1 LNELHIARQSPLFSR
16 AIPAERGRELA
27 AMTGNEHDRALRGV
41 AAALN
46 EQDRSRARYQA
57 AIGTSTELG
66 AYTRLRAAGEEVAA
80 RGAWLNRVD
89 DGAAAPRDRPSASRA
104 NGERSRRAR
113 SWPAR
118 RAR

>member
-1 LNELHIARQSPLFSR
+1 
-16 AIPAERGRELA
+16 
-27 AMTGNEHDRALRGV
+27 MTGNEHDRALRGV
-41 AAALN
+41 AAALK

-89 DGAAAPRDRPSASRA
+89 DDGAAPPRDRPSASRA
-104 NGERSRRAR
+104 NGERSRRGQ

-118 RAR
+118 RAP